1 MSYIEKIN
9 DEEIK
14 YVCEAIPS
22 EEIKSYL
29 RKNPKEFAKLM
40 PGFRPTSIKTE
51 QTASVLLKFQERPF
65 IRSFIEKHLESW
77 IVSIQDNIEQCK
89 KEGDSDYQ
97 AFLHTFPDCYFANNI
112 PLYFKL
118 TDSNVEQNI
127 LGVLAEAV
135 QIILKQREDV
145 LRSEEIEKIA
155 EQRGKNEQT
164 IREKESEIKT
174 LKSYIAAKDKALIK
188 HSGTIL
194 KQEDEIANLR
204 DSLQECQIEI
214 EKANKE
220 NKKLRHKCEAGE
232 RESKVIK
239 KKNET
244 FKDEINRLN
253 KELNKVICQLE
264 ELQKEYADEEYEIK
278 GSQSLIR
285 PASEGEFKE
294 FLSYNLEDIG
304 LSTEN
309 KETQLLVNH
318 LTRVLFL
325 GCPIVTNS
333 IIVDNLASCVAN
345 SIIGTT
351 GFESLIFTEHI
362 KAKHI
367 VNFLNESGRVVCLY
381 GFLGNYNEIELFEI
395 LRRYRN
401 KIMFLPI
408 QYEKTLKY
416 VPAEILAHCEYLNV
430 LRFPEMAIVHDIDED
445 PAFLVE
451 HEYEIDD
458 YFLDVRTSKI
468 TRQILEEIGFED
480 QVITKYLSQITGEE
494 DLNQALVFSILPY
507 VRDVM
512 SENPYLLSK
521 RLEKY
526 AGEHGRAPYKDII
539 LRWFGINE

>member
-22 EEIKSYL
+22 EELKSYL

-51 QTASVLLKFQERPF
+51 QTASVLLRFQGRPF
-65 IRSFIEKHLESW
+65 IRSFIEKHLELW

-118 TDSNVEQNI
+118 TDSNVEQS
-127 LGVLAEAV
+127 VLSVLVEAV
-135 QIILKQREDV
+135 QIILKQREDI
-145 LRSEEIEKIA
+145 LRSEEVEKIA
-155 EQRGKNEQT
+155 EQRKKNEQT
-164 IREKESEIKT
+164 IKEKESEIKT
-174 LKSYIAAKDKALIK
+174 LENDIAAKDKALIK
-188 HSGTIL
+188 YSDTIL
-194 KQEDEIANLR
+194 NQEGEISNLH
-204 DSLQECQIEI
+204 DSLQECRIEI

-220 NKKLRHKCEAGE
+220 NKELRDKCEAGE

-239 KKNET
+239 KKNEM
-244 FKDEINRLN
+244 FQDEINRLD
-253 KELNKVICQLE
+253 KELNKVTCQLE
-264 ELQKEYADEEYEIK
+264 ELQKKYADEDYKIK
-278 GSQSLIR
+278 GSQNMIR
-285 PASEGEFKE
+285 PVSESQFKE
-294 FLSYNLEDIG
+294 FLSYNLENIG
-304 LSTEN
+304 LNTEN
-309 KETQLLVNH
+309 EETQLLVNH

-333 IIVDNLASCVAN
+333 MTVNNLAGCVAN
-345 SIIGTT
+345 SIIGTAD
-351 GFESLIFTEHI
+351 FESLIFTEHI
-362 KAKHI
+362 KVKHI
-367 VNFLNESGRVVCLY
+367 VDFLNDSGRVVCLD

-395 LRRYRN
+395 LMQYRN
-401 KIMFLPI
+401 KIIFLSV

-416 VPAEILAHCEYLNV
+416 VPVEILTYCEYLNV
-430 LRFPEMAIVHDIDED
+430 LRFPEMAIVHNIDED
-445 PAFLVE
+445 PAFLE
-451 HEYEIDD
+451 EYEYEIDD
-458 YFLDVRTSKI
+458 YFLDARISKI
-468 TRQILEEIGFED
+468 TRQILEEIGFEY

-494 DLNQALVFSILPY
+494 DLNQALLFSILPY

-512 SENPYLLSK
+512 TENPYLLSK

-526 AGEHGRAPYKDII
+526 AGEQGRAPYKDII